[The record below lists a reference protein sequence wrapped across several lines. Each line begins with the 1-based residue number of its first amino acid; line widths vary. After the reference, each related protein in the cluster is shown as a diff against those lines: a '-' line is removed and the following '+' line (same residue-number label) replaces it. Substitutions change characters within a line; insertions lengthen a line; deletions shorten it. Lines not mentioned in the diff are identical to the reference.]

1 MIAVLVMQAPVD
13 QIVDVVAVRHRFVSA
28 AGAVHVTRLVVGAAV
43 LGIAAVGVAVGDLD
57 HVLVDVIC
65 MQVVKVPVVQVVDVV
80 AVLDGDMAAPGTML
94 VGVVVMLGV

>member
-1 MIAVLVMQAPVD
+1 MIAVLVVQASVD
-13 QIVDVVAVRHRFVSA
+13 QVVDVVAVRNRFVSA
-28 AGAVHVTRLVVGAAV
+28 AGAVHVTRFVIGAAV

-57 HVLVDVIC
+57 HVLVNVIS
-65 MQVVKVPVVQVVDVV
+65 MRVVKVPVVQVVDVV